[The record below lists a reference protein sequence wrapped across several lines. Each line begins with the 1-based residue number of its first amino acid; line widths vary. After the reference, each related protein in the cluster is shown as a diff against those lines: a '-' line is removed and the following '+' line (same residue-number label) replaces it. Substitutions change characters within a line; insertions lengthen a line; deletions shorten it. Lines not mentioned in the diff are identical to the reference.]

1 MNTNNQ
7 FTVDLG
13 NLSLTDAQRRSIN
26 AAIHS
31 AVAKELGNIELPNN
45 VALVPFVQ
53 YLKGPIIN
61 GILVWERAEL
71 GPEVQKT
78 VQGRVFNEGPLS
90 AELNEQ

>member
-13 NLSLTDAQRRSIN
+13 NLSITDAQRKSIN

-31 AVAKELGNIELPNN
+31 AVAKELGNINLPKN

-61 GILVWERAEL
+61 GIIAWEHAEI
-71 GPEVQKT
+71 EAQAQKQAALHLT
-78 VQGRVFNEGPLS
+78 QLEGRLQS
-90 AELNEQ
+90 HQ